1 MKKSLTVILSA
12 VAAGLVGVLAGF
24 AVSPA
29 SASDS
34 GKTPYMEC
42 YRTDV
47 TPPTPSQKPT
57 EEPGGGGSTGGPG
70 PTEDPGGGGN
80 AGGNGGPSG
89 GLFGGSDG

>member
-29 SASDS
+29 SADDS

-70 PTEDPGGGGN
+70 PTEDPGGGNGGN
-80 AGGNGGPSG
+80 AGGNAGGSGGPIG
-89 GLFGGSDG
+89 